1 MAQLVP
7 CPDCHRHV
15 RASDAGCPFCG
26 RDLSD
31 LPPPPPY
38 EPARLRGLG
47 RAAIFALG
55 ATLSAGTSGCFVAA
69 YGAPAFD
76 AGPDA
81 MAGDAAMPVDS
92 GPVAF
97 DAAYGGPP
105 FDAGPDEDAGQD
117 AGPVAAYGGPPVDG
131 GP

>member
-26 RDLSD
+26 RDLGD
-31 LPPPPPY
+31 LPPPPRY
-38 EPARLRGLG
+38 EPGRLRGLG
-47 RAAIFALG
+47 RAALFALG
-55 ATLSAGTSGCFVAA
+55 ATLGATAPGCSVAL
-69 YGAPAFD
+69 YGAPSPPD
-76 AGPDA
+76 AGPGPDA
-81 MAGDAAMPVDS
+81 MPEDAAPA
-92 GPVAF
+92 AF

-105 FDAGPDEDAGQD
+105 FDAGPDEDAG
-117 AGPVAAYGGPPVDG
+117 PVDG

>member
-7 CPDCHRHV
+7 CPECHRHV

-26 RDLSD
+26 RDLAD

-47 RAAIFALG
+47 RAALFALG
-55 ATLSAGTSGCFVAA
+55 ATLSAGAVGCDADPAPSDSGP
-69 YGAPAFD
+69 GMD
-76 AGPDA
+76 AGPVA
-81 MAGDAAMPVDS
+81 VDS
-92 GPVAF
+92 GPAMF

-105 FDAGPDEDAGQD
+105 FDAGPDEDAGED

>member
-7 CPDCHRHV
+7 CPECLRHV

-26 RDLSD
+26 HAD
-31 LPPPPPY
+31 LPAAPRY
-38 EPARLRGLG
+38 EPGLLKGLG

-55 ATLSAGTSGCFVAA
+55 ATLSAGAAGCDSEPTPMDAGIDAAMPEDSGPASFDAA
-69 YGAPAFD
+69 YGAPPFDSGFEED
-76 AGPDA
+76 AGA
-81 MAGDAAMPVDS
+81 
-92 GPVAF
+92 
-97 DAAYGGPP
+97 
-105 FDAGPDEDAGQD
+105 DAGTDAGQD